1 MARTMPLSGF
11 LRNKLLTASLG
22 LALALPLAAQ
32 RIVNISLGT
41 SAGMVRVDFTVGK
54 GLDCYGYRVLH
65 SVDSTFFTVVEDYP
79 GLCSNSTTDSP
90 FSYTH
95 TNPALN
101 TVNYYKVELANI
113 ETSPIQR
120 IYVPANQRP
129 LLRAYPNPVK
139 SNEERVYFKSS
150 NTENGMMEG
159 FLCDESGHK
168 LRDLLVNSVD
178 FEFELP
184 LNNLQQGIYFVWLS
198 DGVFVYGGKFLVEP

>member
-11 LRNKLLTASLG
+11 LRNKLLAACFGFALSL
-22 LALALPLAAQ
+22 PSAAQ
-32 RIVNISLGT
+32 RIVNINLGT
-41 SAGMVRVDFTVGK
+41 SGGMVRVDFTIGK

-65 SVDSTFFTVVEDYP
+65 SIDSTFFTVVEDYP
-79 GLCSNSTTDSP
+79 GLCSNSTQDSP

-95 TNPALN
+95 SSPVLN

-120 IYVPANQRP
+120 IYVPANERP
-129 LLRAYPNPVK
+129 FLRAYPNPVK
-139 SNEERVYFKSS
+139 RTEEFIRVKTS

-168 LRDLLVNSVD
+168 LRDLLLNTVN
-178 FEFELP
+178 FEFQLP
-184 LNNLQQGIYFVWLS
+184 LYNLQQGVYFLWLS
-198 DGVFVYGGKFLVEP
+198 DGVLVYGGKFLVEP